1 MKSKLLILV
10 LFAAAVAGVL
20 FFNRQR
26 ADTAL
31 APSLSAE
38 PGPAPSGSPA
48 AAPSQVVTLPFV
60 YSTEKKEWL
69 DAAIAEFALAHPEIK
84 VEATGKGSLEASDA
98 ILDGSLKPVLWS
110 PADSLVLQ
118 LFASDWLTKNGQAVF
133 GEGDDAPDPL
143 LLSPLVFVAWEDR
156 ARALVS
162 FGGGTITW
170 KTIHKAVASNQ
181 GWPAVKG
188 KADWG
193 FVKLGHT
200 DPTRSNSG
208 LQALVLIALEY
219 YGKNTGTELHVED
232 VLKPDFQKF
241 LRELESGVTRFENST
256 GTFMTDMVRFG
267 PSKYDLAVVYESS
280 AISQLSN
287 AQGRW
292 GNLHVYYPKLTLWS
306 DHPLGVLRAPWVS
319 EAQRAAARQ
328 FAAFLRSRPV
338 QERALRF
345 GFRPAETSVPLKT
358 ADAQN
363 PFTRLSEF
371 GVRTDV
377 PSVAAPPDAAV
388 IRNLTAL
395 WTRQRQAAR

>member
-1 MKSKLLILV
+1 MKSKIVILV
-10 LFAAAVAGVL
+10 LFVGAALAIFV
-20 FFNRQR
+20 FNRR
-26 ADTAL
+26 GTNPGAAL
-31 APSLSAE
+31 STSASPE
-38 PGPAPSGSPA
+38 PLPGPSAPPA
-48 AAPSQVVTLPFV
+48 PPREVTELPFV
-60 YSTEKKEWL
+60 YSTEKKDWVE
-69 DAAIAEFALAHPEIK
+69 AAIAEFSSTHPEIK
-84 VEATGKGSLEASDA
+84 VTPVGKGSLEASDG

-110 PADSLVLQ
+110 PADSLVLK
-118 LFASDWLTKNGQAVF
+118 LFAGDWLTKNGQAAF
-133 GEGDDAPDPL
+133 GEGDDAPEPV

-156 ARALVS
+156 ARALES

-170 KTIHKAVASNQ
+170 KTIHKAVSSNQ
-181 GWPAVKG
+181 GWPTVKG
-188 KADWG
+188 KPEWG

-208 LQALVLIALEY
+208 MQALVLIALEY
-219 YGKNTGTELHVED
+219 FGRNTGSELHVED

-280 AISQLSN
+280 AISQLAN

-292 GNLHVYYPKLTLWS
+292 GNLRVYYPKLTLWS
-306 DHPLGVLRAPWVS
+306 DHPLAILRAPWVS
-319 EAQRAAARQ
+319 DAQRAAARQ
-328 FAAFLRSRPV
+328 FASFLHSGPV

-363 PFTRLSEF
+363 PFARLAEF
-371 GVRTDV
+371 GVQTTV
-377 PSVAAPPDAAV
+377 PSVAEPPDAAV
-388 IRNLTAL
+388 IRNLLSL
-395 WTRQRQAAR
+395 WTRLHQAQ